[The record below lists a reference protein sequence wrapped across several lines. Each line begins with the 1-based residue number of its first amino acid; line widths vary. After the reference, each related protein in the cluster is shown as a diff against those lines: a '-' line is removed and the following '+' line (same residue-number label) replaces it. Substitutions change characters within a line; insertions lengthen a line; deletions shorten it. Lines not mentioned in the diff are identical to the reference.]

1 MFFFGNKRSE
11 EVEFFFTHDQILRW
25 TGCGKMSGELGP
37 IGLMS

>member
-1 MFFFGNKRSE
+1 MFFLETKDLRRW
-11 EVEFFFTHDQILRW
+11 EFFTQDQIWRW